1 MMTRPHFPASF
12 QHYRP
17 RWQKVFGII
26 CYTDDKKYLLVL
38 GRKANKWSF
47 PKGHMEGSE
56 CALDCA
62 LRELMEEAGVDLRG
76 HVHRGTIKLSKTRDG
91 KNSEY
96 FVFGVGKEIPVRVQ
110 DTNEIIDAGWF
121 TVEEMR
127 RMHCN
132 MDVSSFH
139 SRGDHF

>member
-1 MMTRPHFPASF
+1 
-12 QHYRP
+12 
-17 RWQKVFGII
+17 
-26 CYTDDKKYLLVL
+26 
-38 GRKANKWSF
+38 
-47 PKGHMEGSE
+47 MEGSE